1 MRLQLKEGVHA
12 LFERLPHSEKILH
25 LLVMLWVLMQIITS
39 NFMHVHSD
47 TPWADINVVSHIHAY
62 GGLLL
67 FPITLLFSWKI
78 IKRRKIS
85 DIYPWL
91 HKDISEI
98 KKDIKTLSTFSL
110 PEVRPG
116 GLAAT
121 IEGLGLLALLLALVT
136 GAMWYIS
143 ASNGSLSFSPQLL
156 EIHKTSVGLIEA
168 YFYGH
173 GLFGLLHLVV
183 WWRSQRT

>member
-1 MRLQLKEGVHA
+1 MNSQLKEGVNV
-12 LFERLPHSEKILH
+12 LFERLPLSEKILH
-25 LLVMLWVLMQIITS
+25 LLVLLWVLMQIITS

-47 TPWADINVVSHIHAY
+47 TRWADINVVSYVHAY

-67 FPITLLFSWKI
+67 FPITLLFLWKI
-78 IKRRKIS
+78 IKRRKVS

-91 HKDISEI
+91 HKDISEV
-98 KKDIKTLSTFSL
+98 KKGIKTLSTFRL

-116 GLAAT
+116 GLAAV

-136 GAMWYIS
+136 GALWYIM
-143 ASNGSLSFSPQLL
+143 ASNGNISPQLL
-156 EIHKTSVGLIEA
+156 EIHKTSVGLIEI

-183 WWRSQRT
+183 WWRCQRA

>member
-1 MRLQLKEGVHA
+1 MSLHLKDGFNV
-12 LFERLPHSEKILH
+12 LFERLPTSEKILH
-25 LLVMLWVLMQIITS
+25 ILVMLWVLLQIITS

-47 TPWADINVVSHIHAY
+47 TLWTEINVVSHIHAY

-67 FPITLLFSWKI
+67 IPITLLFSWKI
-78 IKRRKIS
+78 IKRRKMS

-91 HKDISEI
+91 YKDISEI
-98 KKDIKTLSTFSL
+98 KKDIKTLSTFRL

-143 ASNGSLSFSPQLL
+143 ASNGNLSFSPQLL
-156 EIHKTSVGLIEA
+156 EIHKTSVGFIEA

-173 GLFGLLHLVV
+173 GLFGLLHLAD